1 MASENILAR
10 VMIVEDEFLIAAD
23 LECAVED
30 AGCQSV
36 GIASDTPE
44 ALALAEETPDLALVD
59 LNLSDGPTGVD
70 IARSLIARGISVLFI
85 TGNPRL
91 LSGGVPGAFG
101 VVQKPCTADI
111 VRRIVT
117 YAMERR
123 RSGHSA
129 PAPEM
134 VRAFA

>member
-1 MASENILAR
+1 MSSECVLAR

-36 GIASDTPE
+36 GIASDTDE
-44 ALALAEETPDLALVD
+44 ALALANETPDLALVD
-59 LNLSDGPTGVD
+59 LNLSDGPTGVE

-91 LSGGVPGAFG
+91 LKGGVPGAFG
-101 VVQKPCTADI
+101 VVQKPCTPEI
-111 VRRIVT
+111 IRRIVS
-117 YAMERR
+117 YAIDRR
-123 RSGHSA
+123 RGVHVST
-129 PAPEM
+129 PEF
-134 VRAFA
+134 VRSFA